1 MLNPPMKT
9 IQGIAVAPGIEI
21 ASAFVLEQ
29 FRQRVPHHI
38 VVPEERA
45 GELERFEQAL
55 QSAMDDL
62 AADRDRA
69 ARDLSKEAA
78 KIFEFHLGLLQDP
91 TLLEPIRDKI
101 GNAGTNADFAVA
113 SSFSRMIDQFN
124 AMGSQV
130 FRDKARDVLDLERRI
145 LDHLM
150 GRSQERLSRLEGQ
163 VVLIAHELT
172 PTQAASLGISQVVG
186 LATDAGGRT
195 DHTSIMAAALGIPV
209 VVGCHAITEHVNDG
223 DLIILDGRD
232 GQIII
237 DPDEETLEV
246 FRKAKKRLEQFL
258 TESGQDVG
266 AEAITKDGTKITLL
280 GNIEFPHE
288 VEQLLKYGGE
298 GVGLYRTEFLYLIS
312 EDEPTEE
319 ELYEQYVQSLEL
331 LAGRTLTIRTLD
343 LGADKHTQQQA
354 LEPERNPFLGLRSI
368 RYSLQHLPMFRRQ
381 LRAILR
387 AAAVGP
393 LRIMFPLITT
403 MTELKQARMI
413 LSDVADDLR
422 QEGVDVPTDIP
433 IGMMIEVPSAA
444 LMASTFTREVDF
456 FSIGTNDLIQYT
468 VAVDRSNER
477 VANLYSA
484 SNPAVIRLV
493 KNVIRAAK
501 RRGVDTSLCGEI
513 AGDIT
518 YTMLLIGL
526 GLRSL
531 SLVPAQIPRVKQVI
545 RRVTLE
551 ECERLARKVGA
562 FESQRR
568 ILRVLREE
576 TRRVLP
582 EADGG
587 WNAD

>member
-1 MLNPPMKT
+1 MKT
-9 IQGIAVAPGIEI
+9 ISGIAVAPGIAI
-21 ASAFVLEQ
+21 ARAFVLEQ
-29 FRQRVPHHI
+29 FRQRVPHHL
-38 VVPEERA
+38 VVPEERE

-55 QSAMDDL
+55 SAAEGDL
-62 AADRDRA
+62 GADRDRA
-69 ARDLSKEAA
+69 FRDLGNEAS

-91 TLLEPIRDKI
+91 TLLGPIRSKIKDK
-101 GNAGTNADFAVA
+101 GTNADFAVA
-113 SSFSRMIDQFN
+113 SSFSRIIDQFN

-130 FRDKARDVLDLERRI
+130 FKDKARDVLDLERRI

-150 GRSQERLSRLEGQ
+150 GRSQERLSRLDQ
-163 VVLIAHELT
+163 PVVVIAHELT
-172 PTQAASLGISQVVG
+172 PTQAASMGIDHVVG

-195 DHTSIMAAALGIPV
+195 DHTSIIAAALGVPV

-223 DLIILDGRD
+223 DRIILDGHA
-232 GQIII
+232 GQIVV
-237 DPDEETLEV
+237 DPDEETLATFE
-246 FRKAKKRLEQFL
+246 RTRDRLDRFL
-258 TESGQDVG
+258 TETAHQADADAV
-266 AEAITKDGTKITLL
+266 TLDGVEITLL
-280 GNIEFPHE
+280 GNIEFPRE
-288 VEQLLKYGGE
+288 IEQLIKFGGD
-298 GVGLYRTEFLYLIS
+298 GVGLYRTEFLYLTS
-312 EDEPTEE
+312 PEEPTEE
-319 ELYEQYVQSLEL
+319 ELYEQYTQSIEMLG
-331 LAGRTLTIRTLD
+331 GRPLTIRTLD

-368 RYSLQHLPMFRRQ
+368 RHSLQHLPMFRRQ

-393 LRIMFPLITT
+393 LRVMFPLITT

-413 LSDVADDLR
+413 LNDVADDLR
-422 QEGVDVPTDIP
+422 EEGVGVPSDIP

-444 LMASTFTREVDF
+444 LMASTFAKEVDF

-531 SLVPAQIPRVKQVI
+531 SLVPAQIPRIKQVI

-551 ECERLARKVGA
+551 ECERLARRVGA

-576 TRRVLP
+576 TTRVLP

-587 WNAD
+587 WNAG

>member
-1 MLNPPMKT
+1 MKT
-9 IQGIAVAPGIEI
+9 ISGIAVAPGIAI
-21 ASAFVLEQ
+21 ARAFVLEQ
-29 FRQRVPHHI
+29 FRQRVPHHLVAI
-38 VVPEERA
+38 EERA

-55 QSAMDDL
+55 AAAQQDL

-69 ARDLSKEAA
+69 ARDLGTEAS

-91 TLLEPIRDKI
+91 TLLGPIRTKIKDK
-101 GNAGTNADFAVA
+101 GANADFAVA
-113 SSFSRMIDQFN
+113 SSFSRIIDQFN
-124 AMGSQV
+124 AMGSQI
-130 FRDKARDVLDLERRI
+130 FRDKARDVLDLERRV

-150 GRSQERLSRLEGQ
+150 GRSQERLSRLDQ
-163 VVLIAHELT
+163 PVVVIAHELT
-172 PTQAASLGISQVVG
+172 PTQAASMDIDHVVG

-195 DHTSIMAAALGIPV
+195 DHTSIIAAALGVPV

-223 DLIILDGRD
+223 DPIILDGHG
-232 GQIII
+232 GQIIV
-237 DPDEETLEV
+237 DPDEDTLASFE
-246 FRKAKKRLEQFL
+246 RTRDRLDRFL
-258 TESGQDVG
+258 TETALE
-266 AEAITKDGTKITLL
+266 AEADAVTLDGVHITLL
-280 GNIEFPHE
+280 GNIEFPRE
-288 VEQLLKYGGE
+288 IEQLIKFGGD
-298 GVGLYRTEFLYLIS
+298 GVGLYRTEFLYLTSS
-312 EDEPTEE
+312 EDPTEE
-319 ELYEQYVQSLEL
+319 QLYEQYTQAIEMLD
-331 LAGRTLTIRTLD
+331 GRPLTIRTLD

-368 RYSLQHLPMFRRQ
+368 RHSLQHLPMFRRQ

-387 AAAVGP
+387 AAAIGP
-393 LRIMFPLITT
+393 LRVMFPLITT
-403 MTELKQARMI
+403 MTELKQARMV
-413 LSDVADDLR
+413 LNDVADDLR
-422 QEGVDVPTDIP
+422 EEGVAVPVDIP

-444 LMASTFTREVDF
+444 LMASTFAREVDF

-501 RRGVDTSLCGEI
+501 RREFDTSLCGEI

-531 SLVPAQIPRVKQVI
+531 SLVPAQIPRIKQVI

-551 ECERLARKVGA
+551 ECERLARRVGA

-576 TRRVLP
+576 TTRVLP

-587 WNAD
+587 WNAG

>member
-1 MLNPPMKT
+1 MKT
-9 IQGIAVAPGIEI
+9 ISGIAVAPGIAI
-21 ASAFVLEQ
+21 ARAFVLEQ
-29 FRQRVPHHI
+29 FRQRVPHHLVAI
-38 VVPEERA
+38 EERA

-55 QSAMDDL
+55 AAAQQDL

-69 ARDLSKEAA
+69 ARDLGTEAS

-91 TLLEPIRDKI
+91 TLLGPIRTKIKDK
-101 GNAGTNADFAVA
+101 GANADFAVA
-113 SSFSRMIDQFN
+113 SSFSRIIDQFN
-124 AMGSQV
+124 AMGSQI
-130 FRDKARDVLDLERRI
+130 FRDKARDVLDLERRV

-150 GRSQERLSRLEGQ
+150 GRSQERLSRLDQ
-163 VVLIAHELT
+163 PVVVIAHELT
-172 PTQAASLGISQVVG
+172 PTQAASMDIDHVVG

-195 DHTSIMAAALGIPV
+195 DHTSIIAAALGVPV

-223 DLIILDGRD
+223 DPIILDGHG
-232 GQIII
+232 GQIIV
-237 DPDEETLEV
+237 DPDEDTLASFE
-246 FRKAKKRLEQFL
+246 RTRDRLDRFL
-258 TESGQDVG
+258 TETALE
-266 AEAITKDGTKITLL
+266 AEADAVTLDGVHITLL
-280 GNIEFPHE
+280 GNIEFPRE
-288 VEQLLKYGGE
+288 IEQLIKFGGD
-298 GVGLYRTEFLYLIS
+298 GVGLYRTEFLYLTSS
-312 EDEPTEE
+312 EDPTEE
-319 ELYEQYVQSLEL
+319 QLYEQYTQAIEMLD
-331 LAGRTLTIRTLD
+331 GRPLTIRTLD

-368 RYSLQHLPMFRRQ
+368 RHSLQHLPMFRRQ

-387 AAAVGP
+387 AAAIGP
-393 LRIMFPLITT
+393 LRVMFPLITT
-403 MTELKQARMI
+403 MTELKQARMV
-413 LSDVADDLR
+413 LNDVADDLR
-422 QEGVDVPTDIP
+422 EEGVAVPVDIP

-444 LMASTFTREVDF
+444 LMASTFAREVDF

-501 RRGVDTSLCGEI
+501 RREVDTSLCGEI

-531 SLVPAQIPRVKQVI
+531 SLVPAQIPRIKQVI

-551 ECERLARKVGA
+551 ECERLARRVGA

-576 TRRVLP
+576 TTRVLP

-587 WNAD
+587 WNAG

>member
-1 MLNPPMKT
+1 MKT
-9 IQGIAVAPGIEI
+9 INGIAVAPGISI
-21 ASAFVLEQ
+21 AHAFVLEQ
-29 FRQRVPHHI
+29 FRQRVPHH
-38 VVPEERA
+38 VVPPEERE

-55 QSAMDDL
+55 SAAQAGL
-62 AADRDRA
+62 SADRDRA
-69 ARDLSKEAA
+69 ARDLGTEAS

-91 TLLEPIRDKI
+91 TLLGPIREKI
-101 GNAGTNADFAVA
+101 QHRGTNADFAVA
-113 SSFSRMIDQFN
+113 SSFSRIIDQFN

-130 FRDKARDVLDLERRI
+130 FRDKARDVLDLERRV
-145 LDHLM
+145 LDQLM
-150 GRSQERLSRLEGQ
+150 GRSQERLSRLDQ
-163 VVLIAHELT
+163 PVILIAHELT
-172 PTQAASLGISQVVG
+172 PTQAASMAINHVVG

-195 DHTSIMAAALGIPV
+195 DHTSIVAAALGIPV

-223 DLIILDGRD
+223 DQVILDGRG
-232 GQIII
+232 GQVIV
-237 DPDEETLEV
+237 DPDEETLES
-246 FRKAKKRLEQFL
+246 FRQAKDRLDRFR
-258 TESGQDVG
+258 TETAQDVK
-266 AEAITKDGTKITLL
+266 AEAITRDGTKITLL
-280 GNIEFPHE
+280 GNIEFPRE
-288 VEQLLKYGGE
+288 IEQLLEFGGE
-298 GVGLYRTEFLYLIS
+298 GVGLYRTEFLYLTS
-312 EDEPTEE
+312 ETDPTEE
-319 ELYEQYVQSLEL
+319 ELYDQYT
-331 LAGRTLTIRTLD
+331 LALGMLSGRSLTIRTLD

-354 LEPERNPFLGLRSI
+354 IEPERNPFLGLRSI

-387 AAAVGP
+387 AAAEGP

-403 MTELKQARMI
+403 MTELKQAKMV
-413 LSDVADDLR
+413 LYDVADDLR
-422 QEGVDVPTDIP
+422 EEGVGVPTDIP
-433 IGMMIEVPSAA
+433 IGMMVEVPSAA
-444 LMASTFTREVDF
+444 LMASTFAREVDF

-501 RRGVDTSLCGEI
+501 RRGVETSLCGEI
-513 AGDIT
+513 AGDMT

-551 ECERLARKVGA
+551 ECERLARRVGA

-587 WNAD
+587 WNAG

>member
-1 MLNPPMKT
+1 MKT
-9 IQGIAVAPGIEI
+9 IKGIAVAPGIAI
-21 ASAFVLEQ
+21 ARAFVLEQ
-29 FRQRVPHHI
+29 FRQRVPHHR

-55 QSAMDDL
+55 AAASSDL

-69 ARDLSKEAA
+69 ASDLGQEAS

-91 TLLEPIRDKI
+91 TLLGPIREKI
-101 GNAGTNADFAVA
+101 GEKGANADFAVA
-113 SSFSRMIDQFN
+113 SSFSRIIDQFN
-124 AMGSQV
+124 SMGSQV
-130 FRDKARDVLDLERRI
+130 FRDKSRDILDLERRV

-150 GRSQERLSRLEGQ
+150 GRSQERLSRLNEP

-172 PTQAASLGISQVVG
+172 PTQAASMAIDHIVGI
-186 LATDAGGRT
+186 ATDAGGRT
-195 DHTSIMAAALGIPV
+195 DHTSIIAAAIGIPV
-209 VVGCHAITEHVNDG
+209 VVGCHAITEQVNDG
-223 DLIILDGRD
+223 DLLILDGRG

-237 DPDEETLEV
+237 DPDDETIASFIQTRDRMV
-246 FRKAKKRLEQFL
+246 QF
-258 TESGQDVG
+258 ESVTAQ
-266 AEAITKDGTKITLL
+266 EAAADAVTLDGTKITLL
-280 GNIEFPHE
+280 GNIEFPRE
-288 VEQLLKYGGE
+288 IEQLKTYGGE
-298 GVGLYRTEFLYLIS
+298 GVGLYRTEFIYLTN
-312 EDEPTEE
+312 ETEPTED
-319 ELYEQYVQSLEL
+319 ELYAQYTTALDMLE
-331 LAGRTLTIRTLD
+331 GRPLTIRTLD
-343 LGADKHTQQQA
+343 LGADKYTQQQA

-387 AAAVGP
+387 ASVHGP
-393 LRIMFPLITT
+393 LRVMFPLITT
-403 MTELKQARMI
+403 VTELKQARMV
-413 LSDVADDLR
+413 LDDVADDLR
-422 QEGVDVPTDIP
+422 QEGIEVPRDIP

-444 LMASTFTREVDF
+444 LMASTFAKEVDF

-484 SNPAVIRLV
+484 SNPAVIKLV

-518 YTMLLIGL
+518 YTMLLVGL

-531 SLVPAQIPRVKQVI
+531 SLVPSQIPRVKQLI

-551 ECERLARKVGA
+551 ECERMARKVGA

-568 ILRVLREE
+568 ILRMLRLE
-576 TRRVLP
+576 TARVLP

-587 WNAD
+587 WTTD